1 MVPTLDLTQVI
12 GFTAAFCT
20 TVAFLPQAIK
30 AWRTRSVGDLSLF
43 TFLVFTVG
51 VACWL
56 AYGVLTVDWPI
67 ILANLVTLLLAGS
80 ILVMRLAFAS
90 RAAPKG

>member
-1 MVPTLDLTQVI
+1 
-12 GFTAAFCT
+12 
-20 TVAFLPQAIK
+20 
-30 AWRTRSVGDLSLF
+30 
-43 TFLVFTVG
+43 VFTVG

-80 ILVMRLAFAS
+80 ILAMRLAFAS
-90 RAAPKG
+90 GAAPKA